1 MTAHERSQTAR
12 LAADEG
18 RHDEVLREYI
28 WFQHHA
34 LETEPSLRG
43 VRLSFA
49 LNYWMEL
56 AAKYPP
62 ALVAIELIRDG
73 KTDALLSGTGDLD
86 TFRDVESINCY
97 LNSVPRTHAL
107 FANIATTNPLLAQQC
122 AREAF
127 QALIAAGDFALAV
140 RFLPESKNHIRLVAE
155 TLNEDVLAVDSA
167 SESNAPILL
176 AHVYHYVREVRQ
188 VLAILTGAG
197 RVDESLHT
205 RDLAL
210 VLVQAN
216 NVREIVEDG
225 LAATDSE
232 LLDGSWFAALLQRTG
247 FPL

>member
-1 MTAHERSQTAR
+1 MTA
-12 LAADEG
+12 
-18 RHDEVLREYI
+18 
-28 WFQHHA
+28 W
-34 LETEPSLRG
+34 P
-43 VRLSFA
+43 
-49 LNYWMEL
+49 
-56 AAKYPP
+56 
-62 ALVAIELIRDG
+62 
-73 KTDALLSGTGDLD
+73 TDK
-86 TFRDVESINCY
+86 
-97 LNSVPRTHAL
+97 
-107 FANIATTNPLLAQQC
+107 
-122 AREAF
+122 
-127 QALIAAGDFALAV
+127 GDFALAV
-140 RFLPESKNHIRLVAE
+140 RFLPDSKNHIRLVAE

-176 AHVYHYVREVRQ
+176 AHLYHYVREVRQ